1 MSDKSIC
8 IVSSYAYIRN
18 NNNYGALLQYYAL
31 QKYFEKHGIKA
42 FWLRYIEPK
51 TNILFY
57 LKHLVG
63 REYKSSLFIK
73 ELVCHFSFMKFCKR
87 YLNFSPV
94 YSQTKLEKDSP
105 VADFYMTGS
114 DQVWGG
120 TIKANFL
127 RFVKDNNKKIAF
139 AVSFG
144 REELTEQQIAAGV
157 EDWIKDFKA
166 VSVREKSGLEI
177 CRKLNVDAV
186 YLLDPTFL
194 LDKTDYLQLK
204 KTDKPVKKNYIQCYF
219 LNVKNKADVSFD
231 KIEEFANLNNLKL
244 KVTGVGNCGMNF
256 PSEYYFYPSPE
267 DWLSSYNNADYIVT
281 NTFHGT
287 VFAIIFQKKFVT
299 LLQSGTT
306 AQQNTRIHSLLGRFN
321 LLSRICTEADDLE
334 EKLKSEIDWSAVEH
348 ETEINRKS
356 VADFLCYAGIL
367 GARKK

>member
-1 MSDKSIC
+1 M
-8 IVSSYAYIRN
+8 
-18 NNNYGALLQYYAL
+18 
-31 QKYFEKHGIKA
+31 
-42 FWLRYIEPK
+42 
-51 TNILFY
+51 
-57 LKHLVG
+57 
-63 REYKSSLFIK
+63 
-73 ELVCHFSFMKFCKR
+73 
-87 YLNFSPV
+87 
-94 YSQTKLEKDSP
+94 
-105 VADFYMTGS
+105 
-114 DQVWGG
+114 
-120 TIKANFL
+120 
-127 RFVKDNNKKIAF
+127 
-139 AVSFG
+139 
-144 REELTEQQIAAGV
+144 
-157 EDWIKDFKA
+157 
-166 VSVREKSGLEI
+166 
-177 CRKLNVDAV
+177 
-186 YLLDPTFL
+186 
-194 LDKTDYLQLK
+194 QLK